1 MAQRK
6 SYRQVYQKN
15 KSRTRLFSVLK
26 LLGFSF
32 LFVFFILS
40 IIFIFYARDLPRP
53 EKFTEKQFIQSTK
66 IYDRTGQVLLYEIYG
81 EEKRTLVSLDK
92 IPEHLKQAVIT
103 TEDANFYSHFG
114 IDLQGIMRS
123 VLINLQIQEPIY
135 GGSTIPQQ
143 LIRSTFFST
152 EKTLERKTR
161 EIVLA
166 LELDRR
172 YPKDQILEWYL
183 NQVPFGSNCYGV
195 EAASRTFFEKSVSE
209 ISVAEAAILA
219 SLIKAPSYLSPYGS
233 QKDELMARKNYIL
246 GKMAEAGFL
255 TEYRAEEI
263 KKEEIEF
270 TSRPVQIK
278 APYFTLWV
286 KQQITEK
293 YGEEF
298 LREQGLKVYTSLD
311 WDLQEAAE
319 AAAKQGLEWN
329 KNYNARNAGL
339 VAIDPKTGEVLALT
353 VGDGDYYASP
363 YPEDCT
369 PGDDCM
375 FDPKF
380 NVVVGTAKNPGR
392 QPGSAFK
399 PFVYVTAFKKGY
411 SASTTV
417 TDEKTNFGLWGNE
430 EYIPQNYDE
439 QYRGEVTLRTALAQS
454 INVPSIKVLYLAGLE
469 EEIDNL
475 AINNFS
481 GLENIL
487 LKGLERSIET
497 ARDLGI
503 STLNKPLS
511 AYGPAIVLGGG
522 EAKLL
527 EMTSAYG
534 VFATEG
540 LKVSPVTILKVEDQ
554 QGNIIEENKKST
566 KRVLEK
572 ETARMI
578 NDILSDNEA
587 RSPMFGLRSFLYFE
601 DFQVAAKTGTTQDYK
616 DAWTIGY
623 TPFISVGVWAGNNN
637 NASMAEKPAVVIAG
651 SIFHSFM
658 EKALLKHPQEN
669 FNPPGDS

>member
-6 SYRQVYQKN
+6 LYRQVYQKN
-15 KSRTRLFSVLK
+15 KSRARFFSVLK
-26 LLGFSF
+26 LLEFSF
-32 LFVFFILS
+32 LLVFFVLS

-53 EKFTEKQFIQSTK
+53 EKFTEKQFAQSTK
-66 IYDRTGQVLLYEIYG
+66 IYDRTGQILLYEIYG
-81 EEKRTLVSLDK
+81 EEKRTLVGLDQ
-92 IPEHLKQAVIT
+92 IPECLRQAVIA
-103 TEDANFYSHFG
+103 TEDTNFYSHFG
-114 IDLQGIMRS
+114 IDLRGIIRS
-123 VLINLQIQEPIY
+123 ILINLQIQEPIY

-152 EKTLERKTR
+152 EKTIERKTR

-172 YPKDQILEWYL
+172 YSKDQILEWYL

-195 EAASRTFFEKSVSE
+195 ETASQTFFEKSVSE
-209 ISVAEAAILA
+209 ISIAEAAILA

-233 QKDELMARKNYIL
+233 HKDELLTRKNYVL
-246 GKMAEAGFL
+246 GKMTKAGFL
-255 TEYRAEEI
+255 TEHQEEEA
-263 KKEEIEF
+263 KKEELKF
-270 TSRPVQIK
+270 TERPIQIK

-293 YGEEF
+293 YDEEF
-298 LREQGLKVYTSLD
+298 LRKQGLKVYTSLD
-311 WDLQEAAE
+311 WELQESAE

-329 KNYNARNAGL
+329 KSYNAHNAGL

-353 VGDGDYYASP
+353 VGDGDYYAPP

-369 PGDDCM
+369 SGVDCM

-380 NVVVGTAKNPGR
+380 NVVVGTAENPGR

-399 PFVYVTAFKKGY
+399 PFVYATAFKEGY
-411 SASTTV
+411 NDKDTV
-417 TDEKTNFGLWGNE
+417 IDEETNFGVWGDK

-439 QYRGEVTLRTALAQS
+439 KFRGEVTLRQALAQS
-454 INVPSIKVLYLAGLE
+454 LNVPSVKVLVNLCGDSPE
-469 EEIDNL
+469 E
-475 AINNFS
+475 
-481 GLENIL
+481 
-487 LKGLERSIET
+487 SIENVVKT
-497 ARDLGI
+497 AEDLGI
-503 STLNKPLS
+503 TTLSPPF
-511 AYGPAIVLGGG
+511 GPSIVLGGW
-522 EAKLL
+522 EVKLL

-540 LKVSPVTILKVEDQ
+540 LRVSPVTILKIEDQ
-554 QGNIIEENKKST
+554 KGKIIEENKKST
-566 KRVLEK
+566 KRVLGE
-572 ETARMI
+572 ETARLV

-587 RSPMFGLRSFLYFE
+587 RAPMFGSRSLLYFK

-623 TPFISVGVWAGNNN
+623 TPSISVGVWAGNNN
-637 NASMAEKPAVVIAG
+637 NTSMAEKPAVVIAG

-658 EKALLKHPQEN
+658 EKALLKL
-669 FNPPGDS
+669 GS